1 LTSTQRNTSEGTP
14 HTQTLT
20 ILGDTDHTFG
30 DRTASERGSVGAC
43 FPATGVPFGILGEG
57 FFALLGFEGFVALL
71 GEGFVALLARPTSRL
86 LFGMLLC
93 RVLSRSSLQ
102 PLSHAFNPAK
112 PIHLAPPYEP
122 ARLPGR
128 TPDRTPIR
136 SVYWSC
142 PAPTTGWVRWRRR
155 SPP

>member
-1 LTSTQRNTSEGTP
+1 MISRIVYKHWTSTQRNTSEGTP

-30 DRTASERGSVGAC
+30 DRTTSERGSIGAC

-57 FFALLGFEGFVALL
+57 FFALL

-102 PLSHAFNPAK
+102 PLSRAFNPAK